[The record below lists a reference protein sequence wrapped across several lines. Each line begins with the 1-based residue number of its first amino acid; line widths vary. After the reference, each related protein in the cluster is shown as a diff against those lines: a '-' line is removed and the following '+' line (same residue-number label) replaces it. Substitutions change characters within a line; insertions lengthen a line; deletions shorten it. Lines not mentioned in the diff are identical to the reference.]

1 MGSIKPL
8 QYMHPFS
15 RICLTFMFVLSI
27 TACAALQPS
36 SNDVVTISFG
46 VEEFYTDL
54 YEPLIE
60 SFNTEHPDVQVQLV
74 SLDPPSG
81 SPDETMQ
88 RIVSAVDTAAVSY
101 IRHDDITSG
110 RLRDLT
116 PFIEA
121 DAAFDRADFYPGFLE
136 LSSYNERIYLLP
148 QSVNLPRLSYNKALW
163 EEAGL
168 APPAADWSWEEFI
181 TVTEQLTV
189 KRDDTIERYGFTGS
203 DSAIF
208 FADLTAQGVDPIGM
222 PVELIRWDRPEVVA
236 ALQRLK
242 AYRETGIT
250 YRTTIDAPSDIR
262 TMIANQEI
270 AIWEPGLFAAT
281 SSDWVAPFEIG
292 TVFYPKDSYLSS
304 ANIKVDGFIMSGGI
318 QYPQEVWRWL
328 SFLSR
333 QAPPFPHMLPDAAP
347 IPARQ
352 SVAMQL
358 EYWDSLSDEMR
369 SALEAMIE
377 QPVTYISIDVVEP
390 QINEALHEAMG
401 VLYDDSQPLEQALQ
415 EVQNNFEEQVA
426 RVALT
431 PTPDLTEQ
439 QIIVATPVPS
449 IVPENATRIIFN
461 PGMLDGRQV
470 QHVAD
475 VFNQA
480 DTGVFVQLDDEGL
493 GDLAA
498 QADTSDCFAM
508 FEVPEKADL
517 QAVQNLQ
524 PLIDADMSF
533 ALDDYPAI
541 MLEPLQQ
548 ELDVYGLPQ
557 AAYLRTLI
565 YNETRFDDADAPYP
579 AIDWTTDTF
588 FAVAEQLTSDSE
600 QYGFGDADPNLNIPF
615 FANDLGT
622 SLVERG
628 ETGIR
633 PRFTDPQAVAALRQY
648 VDLLAATAPQQQL
661 VATTEAETEEQVDI
675 RQLFR
680 AGQVAMMFDFGF
692 THVEERPEFVAR
704 MAPPPLGDRAP
715 TTNDVFPIGMFISKN
730 ADVPATEACWTWIKH
745 LNTQAPLVF
754 DTFPARKS
762 MAQSEEFLAQA
773 PEGAEEVYSAYLA
786 AFERGPVPD
795 VARVPIIDPSFK
807 WHWLYQAIDQ
817 ALQGEHLEEALED
830 AQRLTTAH
838 VECVQDGG
846 STEDCAEQVDPEYE
860 MTP

>member
-1 MGSIKPL
+1 MT
-8 QYMHPFS
+8 PFS
-15 RICLTFMFVLSI
+15 RICLTLMFVLSI
-27 TACAALQPS
+27 TACTALQPP

-46 VEEFYTDL
+46 TSEFDRSF

-60 SFNTEHPDVQVQLV
+60 AFNAENPDVQVQFV
-74 SLDPPSG
+74 GLDLYNG
-81 SPDETMQ
+81 LPDKTIQ
-88 RIVSAVDTAAVSY
+88 RVVSAVDTAVVSY
-101 IRHDDITSG
+101 ISRDDITSG

-136 LSSYNERIYLLP
+136 LSNHNERIYRLP
-148 QSVNLPRLSYNKALW
+148 HSVAIPRLSYNKVLW
-163 EEAGL
+163 EESGL
-168 APPAADWSWEEFI
+168 APPAADWSWEDLI
-181 TVTEQLTV
+181 AAAEQLTV
-189 KRDDTIERYGFTGS
+189 KHDNTMERYGFTGS

-208 FADLTAQGVDPIGM
+208 FADLTAQGVHLTETPMD
-222 PVELIRWDRPEVVA
+222 LIQWDRPEVIA
-236 ALQRLK
+236 ALQQLK
-242 AYRETGIT
+242 AYRDTGIT
-250 YRTTIDAPSDIR
+250 YRTTIDAASDVR

-292 TVFYPKDSYLSS
+292 TAFYPKDSYLSS
-304 ANIKVDGFIMSGGI
+304 ANIKVDGFIMSGGT
-318 QYPQEVWRWL
+318 QYPQEAWRWL

-333 QAPPFPHMLPDAAP
+333 QAPPFPHMFPDSAP
-347 IPARQ
+347 IPARK
-352 SVAMQL
+352 SLAMQL
-358 EYWDSLSDEMR
+358 KYWDSLSDEMR
-369 SALEAMIE
+369 SSLEAMLE
-377 QPVTYISIDVVEP
+377 QPVTYTSIDVVEP

-426 RVALT
+426 IAALT

-449 IVPENATRIIFN
+449 IVPENATRITFN

-470 QHVAD
+470 QRVAD
-475 VFNQA
+475 AFNQA

-498 QADTSDCFAM
+498 QANASDCFAM

-548 ELDVYGLPQ
+548 DLDVYGLPQ

-579 AIDWTTDTF
+579 SIDWTTDTF
-588 FAVAEQLTSDSE
+588 FAVAEQLTSDGE

-622 SLVERG
+622 SLVEMG

-633 PRFTDPQAVAALRQY
+633 PRFTDPQVGAALRQY
-648 VDLLAATAPQQQL
+648 VDLLAATAPRQQFIE
-661 VATTEAETEEQVDI
+661 TTEAEIEEQVNAI
-675 RQLFR
+675 QLTLLS
-680 AGQVAMMFDFGF
+680 A
-692 THVEERPEFVAR
+692 
-704 MAPPPLGDRAP
+704 
-715 TTNDVFPIGMFISKN
+715 GMFTS
-730 ADVPATEACWTWIKH
+730 
-745 LNTQAPLVF
+745 
-754 DTFPARKS
+754 
-762 MAQSEEFLAQA
+762 
-773 PEGAEEVYSAYLA
+773 
-786 AFERGPVPD
+786 
-795 VARVPIIDPSFK
+795 
-807 WHWLYQAIDQ
+807 
-817 ALQGEHLEEALED
+817 
-830 AQRLTTAH
+830 
-838 VECVQDGG
+838 
-846 STEDCAEQVDPEYE
+846 
-860 MTP
+860 

>member
-1 MGSIKPL
+1 MN
-8 QYMHPFS
+8 PFS

-27 TACAALQPS
+27 TACTALHPP

-46 VEEFYTDL
+46 ASEFDRSF

-60 SFNTEHPDVQVQLV
+60 AFNAENPDVQVQLV
-74 SLDPPSG
+74 VLDPYNG

-88 RIVSAVDTAAVSY
+88 RIVSAVDTAAVWY

-116 PFIEA
+116 PFIES
-121 DAAFDRADFYPGFLE
+121 DAAFDRDDFYPGFLE
-136 LSSYNERIYLLP
+136 LSSYNEQFYLLP
-148 QSVNLPRLSYNKALW
+148 RSVNLPRLSYNKVLW

-168 APPAADWSWEEFI
+168 APPTADWNWEEF
-181 TVTEQLTV
+181 VTAAEQLTV
-189 KRDDTIERYGFTGS
+189 KRDDTIERYGFIGN
-203 DSAIF
+203 DADMF
-208 FADLTAQGVDPIGM
+208 FADLAAQGVHLTEIPMDQIQ
-222 PVELIRWDRPEVVA
+222 WDRPEVVA

-242 AYRETGIT
+242 EYRETGLL
-250 YRTTIDAPSDIR
+250 YQATIDAPSDVR
-262 TMIANQEI
+262 AMIANQEI
-270 AIWEPGLFAAT
+270 AIWEKGLFAPN

-292 TVFYPKDSYLSS
+292 TTFYPTGSGFSS
-304 ANIKVDGFIMSGGI
+304 MSVRFDGFIMSSGT
-318 QYPQEVWRWL
+318 QYPQEAWQWL

-333 QAPPFPHMLPDAAP
+333 QAPPLSHMFPDSAP
-347 IPARQ
+347 IPARKSLALQ
-352 SVAMQL
+352 SG
-358 EYWDSLSDEMR
+358 YWDSLSDEMR
-369 SALEAMIE
+369 SSLEAVLE
-377 QPVTYISIDVVEP
+377 QSVTYISSDMVNPLVN
-390 QINEALHEAMG
+390 QAFGQAMRT
-401 VLYDDSQPLEQALQ
+401 LSHDTQSLEQALQ
-415 EVQNNFEEQVA
+415 DVQNNFEEQVA
-426 RVALT
+426 IAALT
-431 PTPDLTEQ
+431 PTPDVTAQ
-439 QIIVATPVPS
+439 QIIVATPIPS
-449 IVPENATRIIFN
+449 IVPENATRVTFN
-461 PGMLDGRQV
+461 PGVLDGRQV
-470 QHVAD
+470 QRIAD

-480 DTGVFVQLDDEGL
+480 DTGVFVQLNDEGL
-493 GDLAA
+493 GDLAV
-498 QADTSDCFAM
+498 QANTSDCFAM
-508 FEVPEKADL
+508 FEIPEKADL

-548 ELDVYGLPQ
+548 DLDVYGLPQ

-579 AIDWTTDTF
+579 TIDWTTDTF

-622 SLVERG
+622 SLVEMG

-633 PRFTDPQAVAALRQY
+633 PRFTDPQVVAALRQY
-648 VDLLAATAPQQQL
+648 VDLLAATAPQQQF
-661 VATTEAETEEQVDI
+661 VATTEAEIEEQVDI

-692 THVEERPEFVAR
+692 SHVEERPEFVSR
-704 MAPPPLGDRAP
+704 MAPPPFGDRAP
-715 TTNDVFPIGMFISKN
+715 TTNDVFPIGMFISEN
-730 ADVPATEACWTWIKH
+730 ADVPATEACLTWIKH
-745 LNTQAPLVF
+745 LSTQAPLVA

-762 MAQSEEFLAQA
+762 MAQSEEFLAQV
-773 PEGAEEVYSAYLA
+773 PEGAEEVYSAYLE

-817 ALQGEHLEEALED
+817 ALQGENLEEALED

-838 VECVQDGG
+838 LECVQDGG

-860 MTP
+860 TIN